1 MIKKI
6 LLVDDDAEL
15 VAQVHQILIAEG
27 YQVSRAYNPS
37 EAMASLIDRFDL
49 IICDTWL
56 LEVNQSELLTRM
68 REIQPHARVIALTQ
82 YIDRLAPVRLLQAG
96 VMQYLMKPV
105 FARELLLMVRN
116 AYRSVAGSSFPDWS
130 DPSVLGVNEAGYLVG
145 ESRTVHE
152 LNRLLELSANYDDH
166 LMLHTPTGMPAG
178 LMASIIH
185 RKSSR
190 RHKPFAIVNCTDF
203 ASELVLS
210 EFLGH
215 EKGAFSGAF
224 ATKEG
229 VFELCQGGTVF
240 IDGVSNL
247 NNEAQLVLMK
257 IMNEKTFKRIGNT
270 IENTFDIR
278 LMIAY
283 DEHMAQQGHLR
294 KLRSDFH
301 HVMNTFNLR
310 IPPLHT
316 WGNDILHYAKK
327 FLQAY
332 NHRNNKNVQKFS
344 ADTEALL
351 LHDNWPGN
359 FYELEK
365 LVNRAAELTNGHEVQ
380 IISFPTEILFNT
392 QFAELR
398 PVLHGVNRPAY
409 GAPAEL
415 PSTSSPKLSLKHA
428 AAEAEMET
436 IKRVLKEVRFNKTK
450 AAQVLGI
457 DRKTLYN
464 KIKSYGRRDN
474 GNSEEQRRA

>member
-1 MIKKI
+1 MNKKV

-15 VAQVHQILIAEG
+15 VAQVYQILIAEG
-27 YQVSRAYNPS
+27 YQVSRAYGAT
-37 EAMASLIDRFDL
+37 EAMASLIDRFDI
-49 IICDTWL
+49 IICDAWI

-82 YIDRLAPVRLLQAG
+82 YIDRHAPVRLLQAG
-96 VMQYLMKPV
+96 VLQYLMKPV
-105 FARELLLMVRN
+105 FARELLLTVRN
-116 AYRSVAGSSFPDWS
+116 ASRSFGGSSFPVWS
-130 DPSVLGVNEAGYLVG
+130 DPSVLGLNESGFLPG
-145 ESRTVHE
+145 DSRTVQE
-152 LNRLLELSANYDDH
+152 LNRMLELSANYDDH
-166 LMLHTPTGMPAG
+166 LMLHTPAGMPAA
-178 LMASIIH
+178 LMASVIH

-190 RHKPFAIVNCTDF
+190 RNRSFAIVNCTDF

-224 ATKEG
+224 NTKEG

-240 IDGVSNL
+240 VDGVSNL

-257 IMNEKTFKRIGNT
+257 IMNEKVFKRIGNT

-278 LMIAY
+278 LIIAY
-283 DEHMAQQGHLR
+283 DEHMAQQGHMK
-294 KLRSDFH
+294 KLRSDFYH
-301 HVMNTFNLR
+301 LLNTFNLR
-310 IPPLHT
+310 VPPLHT
-316 WGNDILHYAKK
+316 WGNDILLYAKM

-332 NHRNNKNVQKFS
+332 NQRNGKNILRFS
-344 ADTEALL
+344 ADAEALL
-351 LHDNWPGN
+351 QHDNWPGN

-365 LVNRAAELTNGHEVQ
+365 LVNRAAELTSGPEVQ
-380 IISFPTEILFNT
+380 IISFPTEVLFNT
-392 QFAELR
+392 QFMELR
-398 PVLHGVNRPAY
+398 PLLQGVNRPAY
-409 GAPAEL
+409 GAPAEA
-415 PSTSSPKLSLKHA
+415 PTMASPKVSLKHA

-464 KIKSYGRRDN
+464 KIKSYAGREN